1 MAAQVRFLGYE
12 RRLAVGET
20 VTVDASHDDR
30 DLRVLAEPD
39 GALFRRGLA
48 VQWPQV
54 NVSSARLSN
63 AAPVGRTHRRLAAPT
78 AGWPHPPRG
87 RAALNG
93 TPLGASFLIWQS
105 LAYHWPMIAD
115 EGRNGC
121 FDKALDR
128 AIRAMVAAGRCPH
141 VT

>member
-63 AAPVGRTHRRLAAPT
+63 AAPVGRTT
-78 AGWPHPPRG
+78 AGWPHPPPVG
-87 RAALNG
+87 RTHHEAV
-93 TPLGASFLIWQS
+93 
-105 LAYHWPMIAD
+105 
-115 EGRNGC
+115 R
-121 FDKALDR
+121 R
-128 AIRAMVAAGRCPH
+128 
-141 VT
+141 